1 MRLPSG
7 HIRAAVR
14 LATCASVLLLHSS
27 SAFSD
32 AGDRPAM
39 PLFSEPVPRCLLDV
53 QDEAGRMGIS
63 LQVVQASTP
72 GGTVVDSADAWWHEH
87 PTDILVWIDGPE
99 GHLISRWQSYRRA
112 RRTIQQ
118 ATRADHW
125 PCSLENPLRE
135 LLGSQR
141 QHRLILLAIAAAGAA
156 VWIPA
161 LWMMARFRRGRNGQN
176 ST

>member
-14 LATCASVLLLHSS
+14 VATCVSVLLLHSS
-27 SAFSD
+27 SAIAD

-39 PLFSEPVPRCLLDV
+39 PLISEPVPRCLVDV

-72 GGTVVDSADAWWHEH
+72 EGTVVDSADAWWHEH
-87 PTDILVWIDGPE
+87 PVDILVWIDGPE

-118 ATRADHW
+118 ATGADNW
-125 PCSLENPLRE
+125 PCSLEIPLGD
-135 LLGSQR
+135 LLRRQR
-141 QHRLILLAIAAAGAA
+141 QQRLVLLAIAAVGAA
-156 VWIPA
+156 VWVPA
-161 LWMMARFRRGRNGQN
+161 LCMLAGFRRRRTAQN